1 MEKFSDSISENE
13 LLLMR
18 YYNDSLTKIKK
29 QLLDAAVT
37 GNDTAHLKKL
47 QENVENELI
56 KLNKKFQ
63 WFSKDTTSKTYK
75 KGIKQQETSF
85 RQLHIKFTPVK
96 ASTYTQFA
104 GIHKQAVKTLAINTY
119 KPLKR
124 VVDVIG
130 RDCIEYFERTN
141 FNDTQA
147 ILKKL
152 LKFFPDSEDLRS
164 TGLASIQGV
173 VTGNTTWQRAIRE
186 FQETF
191 MKEEIFKVPY
201 YKKDGTLHSMVNMAD
216 YAELVARTT
225 SAEAYRKGAENAILE
240 AFDEGD
246 LVQVNGHSSFP
257 NSPCLPF
264 EDAILS
270 LTGKTK
276 GYTTLDEAKA
286 QGLFHP
292 NCIHHFGV
300 TRAVI
305 AEYDAIE
312 AGKNQGTVLKEIDK
326 PPTAKRQKQ
335 EAEGN
340 QKWNMKDVLA
350 TYTGNDELLEKAFKL
365 ATIDDEMAEVLAN
378 VNKLPAVKII
388 NDRGKGYYDRIR
400 SAISA
405 KDEITFL
412 HEFGHSLDYG
422 IIKASTKGYGSFSK
436 KLESVV
442 DKHRIKRM
450 NNFPEAVANKF
461 REVKRTAASKYG
473 VEAYKHIKEEGWN
486 AVSDIFDALT
496 NGNMFG
502 KDFSIAG
509 HGAKYYRMT
518 GMKEKEI
525 FAQYVRLRMNNC
537 TEALSFL
544 KENVPDLLKSLDESF
559 TLYVKEL
566 KKL

>member
-1 MEKFSDSISENE
+1 MEKFGDAISENE

-18 YYNDSLTKIKK
+18 FYNDSLTKIKK
-29 QLLDAAVT
+29 QLLEAAVA

-63 WFSKDTTSKTYK
+63 FFSKDTTSRTYK
-75 KGIKQQETSF
+75 KGIKEQENAF
-85 RQLHIKFTPVK
+85 RQLHIQFTPVK

-152 LKFFPDSEDLRS
+152 LKFFPDNEDLRS
-164 TGLASIQGV
+164 TGLTSVQGV
-173 VTGNTTWQRAIRE
+173 VTGNITWQKAIRD
-186 FQETF
+186 FQESF
-191 MKEEIFKVPY
+191 MKEDIFKVPY
-201 YKKDGTLHSMVNMAD
+201 YKKDGTLHAMVNMGD

-225 SAEAYRKGAENAILE
+225 SAEAYRKGAETTILE
-240 AFDEGD
+240 TFDSMGD

-264 EDAILS
+264 EGAILS

-300 TRAVI
+300 TLEVLD
-305 AEYDAIE
+305 EYEAIE
-312 AGKNQGTVLKEIDK
+312 AGKKKGTVLQEIEK

-335 EAEGN
+335 EEKNA
-340 QKWNMKDVLA
+340 KWSMKDVLA
-350 TYTGNDELLEKAFKL
+350 TYTGNDELLEKSFKL

-388 NDRGKGYYDRIR
+388 NDRGKGYFDRIR
-400 SAISA
+400 SEISA

-412 HEFGHSLDYG
+412 HEFGHSLDFG
-422 IIKASTKGYGSFSK
+422 IIKASTKGYGNFSK
-436 KLESVV
+436 ALEAAVEQN
-442 DKHRIKRM
+442 RIKRM
-450 NNFPEAVANKF
+450 NKFPEAVANKF
-461 REVKRTAASKYG
+461 RELKRMAASKYG
-473 VEAYKHIKEEGWN
+473 AEAYKHIKEEGWN

-509 HGAKYYRMT
+509 HGAKYYRID

-544 KENVPDLLKSLDESF
+544 KENVPGLLKSLDESF

-566 KKL
+566 KKI